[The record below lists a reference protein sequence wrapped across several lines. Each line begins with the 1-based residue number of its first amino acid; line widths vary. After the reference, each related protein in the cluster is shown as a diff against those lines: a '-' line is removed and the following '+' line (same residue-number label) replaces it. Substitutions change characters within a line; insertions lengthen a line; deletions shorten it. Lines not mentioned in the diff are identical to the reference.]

1 MEATKTCFVINYIK
15 SSKEMGHVQ
24 ELEGMYTMV
33 FTMNI
38 PMTRRITICYMT
50 RSYFYHSYPHVGLVP
65 QEAPTASPC
74 PGTGTAAAPGEV
86 TVLFGFWRAPKSHRA
101 TWIPTRI
108 PTTSEFSVFLICE
121 WAELAWI
128 GHGFSCVSIWWRSW
142 YSAEHYVFQLASKVD
157 HGNYGVL
164 PFAEIRHG
172 NKKLHLQES

>member
-1 MEATKTCFVINYIK
+1 MEATNTCFVINYIK
-15 SSKEMGHVQ
+15 SSKDMGHVQ

-38 PMTRRITICYMT
+38 PMTRRRTICYMT
-50 RSYFYHSYPHVGLVP
+50 RSYLPFI
-65 QEAPTASPC
+65 SPC
-74 PGTGTAAAPGEV
+74 WRSPGRPNSESLSRDRDSGGTRRGHGPFRLLEGTEKPR
-86 TVLFGFWRAPKSHRA
+86 GS

-142 YSAEHYVFQLASKVD
+142 YSAGHYVFQWASKVD
-157 HGNYGVL
+157 HGNYRVL